1 MFCSSEPPS
10 RPRIHDPNRPE
21 LHPAGAD
28 PTVASFV
35 DPTVSIN
42 GPAYVK
48 IGQNSFVA
56 PFAQLK
62 AGKKGTLVIGNGS
75 DVQDNATIDAT
86 SGGVTIGDLVPVA
99 HGATIVGPATIGG
112 FNGLPTENGVT
123 YDAFINFNAWIEN
136 AVIEP
141 GALVNGLAKVTGG
154 VTIPAGF
161 QVLPGQLVQNQADLA
176 DTTKVAPLTL
186 SLEEF
191 EVGVFDVNQNFA
203 LGYTSLYDI
212 SPSSVRG
219 IGFDP
224 SDTSDP
230 TNPGSV
236 VPIIG
241 GVQKP
246 VPGFKNRLDGRLIIA
261 NNTVAQLN
269 RIFSNSV
276 AMRGDEGHPISIMSF
291 LSVASQST
299 FHSLNNTSV
308 WVGELAKIGAHC
320 VVHGGVNQVTGN
332 TVTQIGNSFTLGDYS
347 VIYRSTIGDNVTV
360 GKKCYIDS
368 TTLPSGTV
376 VPDGTILV
384 KGKNK
389 GTITW

>member
-1 MFCSSEPPS
+1 M
-10 RPRIHDPNRPE
+10 
-21 LHPAGAD
+21 
-28 PTVASFV
+28 
-35 DPTVSIN
+35 
-42 GPAYVK
+42 
-48 IGQNSFVA
+48 
-56 PFAQLK
+56 
-62 AGKKGTLVIGNGS
+62 
-75 DVQDNATIDAT
+75 
-86 SGGVTIGDLVPVA
+86 
-99 HGATIVGPATIGG
+99 
-112 FNGLPTENGVT
+112 
-123 YDAFINFNAWIEN
+123 
-136 AVIEP
+136 
-141 GALVNGLAKVTGG
+141 
-154 VTIPAGF
+154 
-161 QVLPGQLVQNQADLA
+161 
-176 DTTKVAPLTL
+176 

-191 EVGVFDVNQNFA
+191 EVLVFDVNQNFA
-203 LGYTSLYDI
+203 LGYTSLHDI
-212 SPSSVRG
+212 SPNSVRG

-230 TNPGSV
+230 TNPGAV

-246 VPGFKNRLDGRLIIA
+246 VPGFKDRLDGRLIIA
-261 NNTVAQLN
+261 YNTVAQLN

-276 AMRGDEGHPISIMSF
+276 AMRGDEGHPISILSF

-308 WVGELAKIGAHC
+308 SVGELAKIGAHC

-347 VIYRSTIGDNVTV
+347 VIYRSTIGDHVTV

-389 GTITW
+389 GIIMW

>member
-1 MFCSSEPPS
+1 M
-10 RPRIHDPNRPE
+10 
-21 LHPAGAD
+21 
-28 PTVASFV
+28 V
-35 DPTVSIN
+35 
-42 GPAYVK
+42 
-48 IGQNSFVA
+48 
-56 PFAQLK
+56 
-62 AGKKGTLVIGNGS
+62 
-75 DVQDNATIDAT
+75 
-86 SGGVTIGDLVPVA
+86 
-99 HGATIVGPATIGG
+99 
-112 FNGLPTENGVT
+112 
-123 YDAFINFNAWIEN
+123 
-136 AVIEP
+136 
-141 GALVNGLAKVTGG
+141 
-154 VTIPAGF
+154 
-161 QVLPGQLVQNQADLA
+161 
-176 DTTKVAPLTL
+176 
-186 SLEEF
+186 
-191 EVGVFDVNQNFA
+191 
-203 LGYTSLYDI
+203 
-212 SPSSVRG
+212 
-219 IGFDP
+219 
-224 SDTSDP
+224 DP

-246 VPGFKNRLDGRLIIA
+246 VPGFKDRLDGRLIIA

-276 AMRGDEGHPISIMSF
+276 AMRGDEGHPIRILSF

-299 FHSLNNTSV
+299 FHSLNHTSV
-308 WVGELAKIGAHC
+308 SGGEFAKIGAHC

-389 GTITW
+389 GTITWLSSK

>member
-1 MFCSSEPPS
+1 M
-10 RPRIHDPNRPE
+10 
-21 LHPAGAD
+21 
-28 PTVASFV
+28 
-35 DPTVSIN
+35 
-42 GPAYVK
+42 
-48 IGQNSFVA
+48 
-56 PFAQLK
+56 
-62 AGKKGTLVIGNGS
+62 
-75 DVQDNATIDAT
+75 
-86 SGGVTIGDLVPVA
+86 
-99 HGATIVGPATIGG
+99 
-112 FNGLPTENGVT
+112 
-123 YDAFINFNAWIEN
+123 
-136 AVIEP
+136 
-141 GALVNGLAKVTGG
+141 
-154 VTIPAGF
+154 TIPAGF

-212 SPSSVRG
+212 SPNSVRG

-224 SDTSDP
+224 SDMVDP

-246 VPGFKNRLDGRLIIA
+246 VPGFKDRLDGRLIIA

-276 AMRGDEGHPISIMSF
+276 AMRGDEGHPISILSF

-308 WVGELAKIGAHC
+308 SVGEFAKIGAHC

-332 TVTQIGNSFTLGDYS
+332 TVTQIGNSLHWATT
-347 VIYRSTIGDNVTV
+347 RSSIARPSATMSPSARSAT
-360 GKKCYIDS
+360 S
-368 TTLPSGTV
+368 TARLSPRGRSCRMGPSWSRARTRAPSCGE
-376 VPDGTILV
+376 
-384 KGKNK
+384 
-389 GTITW
+389 